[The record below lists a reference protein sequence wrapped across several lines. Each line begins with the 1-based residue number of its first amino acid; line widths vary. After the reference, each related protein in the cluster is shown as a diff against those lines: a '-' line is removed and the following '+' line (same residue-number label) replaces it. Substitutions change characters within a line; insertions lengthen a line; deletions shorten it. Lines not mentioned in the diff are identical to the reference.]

1 MVTTALCA
9 QTMRS
14 KLLNNIRRTVPRR
27 WEHNVPYAS
36 QSRETRYAALALPG

>member
-1 MVTTALCA
+1 MVTAAPCA

-27 WEHNVPYAS
+27 WEHNVPHAS
-36 QSRETRYAALALPG
+36 QSRETRRAV